1 MVIGVVRSPGQRI
14 NYGIGKNVSDETIAD
29 SGDPVTIRLSNRSY
43 LDLPVWRPKPG
54 GR

>member
-1 MVIGVVRSPGQRI
+1 MVIGVIRNPAQQI
-14 NYGIGKNVSDETIAD
+14 NYRAGKNVSDETIRDA
-29 SGDPVTIRLSNRSY
+29 GDPLTIQWSNRSY